1 VRNEVDNKIEQEKHE
16 NRILQ
21 SKCSKQSSSNSG
33 GDDDANDDDASDEMS
48 SASHSSI
55 SPSLN
60 NLSLNIREDGNL
72 HTKNEVVKAKISFKM
87 NEKYKK
93 KLLSDWHERLTTEAI
108 DEYFKHTNVVGLDSS
123 TQGSYMMTSTA
134 CDDDDGSERVRD
146 SDDTERFLCE
156 SDEISKVLLLN
167 NLENGMYAQYAVH
180 ALQSGSFM
188 YGLSTKSSDQDF
200 DVVKKKKKRKIDRKR
215 LFQLLLLLL
224 LLLFLFFTPVFIDV
238 LLSILIL
245 SLSLFFSDCFLFSLT
260 HSPSSHPSRYI

>member
-1 VRNEVDNKIEQEKHE
+1 
-16 NRILQ
+16 
-21 SKCSKQSSSNSG
+21 
-33 GDDDANDDDASDEMS
+33 
-48 SASHSSI
+48 
-55 SPSLN
+55 
-60 NLSLNIREDGNL
+60 
-72 HTKNEVVKAKISFKM
+72 
-87 NEKYKK
+87 
-93 KLLSDWHERLTTEAI
+93 
-108 DEYFKHTNVVGLDSS
+108 
-123 TQGSYMMTSTA
+123 MMTSTA

-224 LLLFLFFTPVFIDV
+224 LLLLLFLFFTPVFIDV

-245 SLSLFFSDCFLFSLT
+245 SLSFLLRLLSLLSDSLT
-260 HSPSSHPSRYI
+260 LFTPFKIYLSPAMAIYTTLQPPPRLFESHSISSSFASDKV